1 MHALRFLVSAALA
14 FALPP
19 AASAQSALPLRGS
32 VLDPDGAPVG
42 GARVACGAAVTVSA
56 GDGSFGLSCAPP
68 VVLDVSRAGFQPA
81 ELAVDPRA
89 AVAVRIARATLSSIG
104 GTATAARV
112 PFDAQ
117 AGSFAVIER
126 TRLDDQGT
134 PQIARLLDQTP
145 GVISNHTASSNPASP
160 GAQTS
165 PNLRGSLDY
174 EKTTLIDG
182 HPVATGRFGDYVTTF
197 LSTYVLQDVEIAK
210 GPGAF
215 APLVVNGIGGT
226 INFRTPDP
234 ARRPTTAF
242 DLVYDSQGGV
252 LAHALASA
260 TTGRLGFVVDAVTYG
275 TPGPFH
281 DLPTTVALPAG
292 SAIAGVGTIGA
303 ATAATPPNGTPAGP
317 FPVAGAQNNP
327 SNAYVRLAACC
338 QRVDGDFL
346 GREEL
351 LKARWRFSDAT
362 SFTAAYLGTQ
372 SSFDLDGAQLQ
383 TFGAT
388 FAPDGTPL
396 ALNPATH
403 LPSNVRQF
411 ENEPLLEAELRTT
424 LRDDTLIARAYAVSL
439 NRFTGNGVAAPGTPF
454 TGSLA
459 LTGSAPLAAGG
470 TTQTFTGQTA
480 LVTIPNV
487 YSRTVEEDRVRGG
500 SFAYEHPAG
509 PNDYEL
515 AVDRIVSLTN
525 AYSVGAANG
534 AAAFAASVPAGSS
547 QTVTSVLGRATLHP
561 DAFDALTLAAY
572 ATSYRNRFSTGPLGN
587 GFAFGEAAHA
597 EIDPRLGY
605 AHRFRGADAVLRFSA
620 GSALTPP
627 AFNVLSGVDQSP
639 AAVYRPGAASLTV
652 TRNAGGQL
660 RPETSFGYDLGGDV
674 RLARDAVFSFDGYET
689 TVRDQLVTTVT
700 PLGTFTPPGAASAIP
715 VYASGAANA
724 GNARFWGLEAAL
736 RSDPRVG
743 FGFIAQGAFTRAY
756 AYAVS
761 PALYATA
768 TGPLTTNLAVVPGAN
783 YSSTGTGFNGISNKG
798 IPYAQ
803 GYAEAHYRTPAD
815 GLLLLG
821 LTYYGSNNSYGVP
834 AFAVANASARF
845 PLLAPRDRT
854 SLQISVDNLFAAQP
868 GQTIATDGGIP
879 VPLVNG
885 RVGLVNA
892 LPVGPRVVRFALHVG
907 GAR

>member
-1 MHALRFLVSAALA
+1 M
-14 FALPP
+14 
-19 AASAQSALPLRGS
+19 
-32 VLDPDGAPVG
+32 
-42 GARVACGAAVTVSA
+42 
-56 GDGSFGLSCAPP
+56 
-68 VVLDVSRAGFQPA
+68 LDVARAGFQPA
-81 ELAVDPRA
+81 NLAVDPHGP
-89 AVAVRIARATLSSIG
+89 VVVRIARATLTSIG
-104 GTATAARV
+104 ATTAAGRV
-112 PFDAQ
+112 PFDTQ
-117 AGSFAVIER
+117 PGSYAVIDR
-126 TRLDDQGT
+126 SRLSDQGA

-145 GVISNHTASSNPASP
+145 GVISNHTSSSNPASP

-197 LSTYVLQDVEIAK
+197 LSTYALQDVEIAK

-234 ARRPTTAF
+234 TRRPLTAF

-252 LAHALASA
+252 LTHARASA
-260 TTGRLGFVVDAVTYG
+260 TTGKLGFVVDAVTYG
-275 TPGPFH
+275 TPGPFR

-292 SAIAGVGTIGA
+292 STIAGVGTIGA
-303 ATAATPPNGTPAGP
+303 TTAAAPPSGTPAGA

-327 SNAYVRLAACC
+327 ANAYVRLAACC
-338 QRVDGDFL
+338 QRVDSSFL

-403 LPSNVRQF
+403 LPSNVRQL

-424 LRDDTLIARAYAVSL
+424 LRNDTFVARAYAVSL
-439 NRFTGNGVAAPGTPF
+439 NRFTGNDAATPATPF
-454 TGSLA
+454 AGYLA

-470 TTQTFTGQTA
+470 TTPAFSGQSA

-500 SFAYEHPAG
+500 SVAYEHPAG

-534 AAAFAASVPAGSS
+534 AAVFSASVPAGSS
-547 QTVTSVLGRATLHP
+547 QTVTSVLGRATLRP
-561 DAFDALTLAAY
+561 GAFDALTLAAY
-572 ATSYRNRFSTGPLGN
+572 ATSYLNRFSTGPLGN
-587 GFAFGEAAHA
+587 GFAFGEATHA

-605 AHRFRGADAVLRFSA
+605 THRFRSSDAVLRFSA

-627 AFNVLSGVDQSP
+627 AFNVLSGVNQSA
-639 AAVYRPGAASLTV
+639 AAVYRPGATSLTV
-652 TRNAGGQL
+652 TRNAGELL
-660 RPETSFGYDLGGDV
+660 RPETSFGYDLGADV
-674 RLARDAVFSFDGYET
+674 RLARDAVFSFDAYET
-689 TVRDQLVTTVT
+689 AVRDQLVTTVT
-700 PLGTFTPPGAASAIP
+700 PFGTFAPPGGAASAIP
-715 VYASGAANA
+715 VYASSAANA

-768 TGPLTTNLAVVPGAN
+768 AGPLTTNLAILPGAN
-783 YSSTGTGFNGISNKG
+783 YTSTGTGFNGISNKG

-821 LTYYGSNNSYGVP
+821 LTYYGSNNSYGLP
-834 AFAVANASARF
+834 AFTVANAALRF

-854 SLQISVDNLFAAQP
+854 SLQISVDNLFGADP
-868 GQTIATDGGIP
+868 GQTIATDAGIP
-879 VPLVNG
+879 VPLANG

-892 LPVGPRVVRFALHVG
+892 LPVGPRVVRFELHVG

>member
-1 MHALRFLVSAALA
+1 MIALRLLVSAALV
-14 FALPP
+14 FALPLG
-19 AASAQSALPLRGS
+19 ARAQSVLPLHGT
-32 VLDPDGAPVG
+32 VLDADGTPVG
-42 GARVACGAAVTVSA
+42 GARVACGPAATVSS
-56 GDGSFGLSCAPP
+56 GDGSFGLSCAAP
-68 VVLDVSRAGFQPA
+68 VVLDVARAGFQPLN
-81 ELAVDPRA
+81 LAVDPRA
-89 AVAVRIARATLSSIG
+89 AVVVRLARATLTSIG
-104 GTATAARV
+104 GTSSAARV
-112 PFDAQ
+112 PFGAQ
-117 AGSFAVIER
+117 AGSFAVIDR
-126 TRLDDQGT
+126 TRLSDQGA

-145 GVISNHTASSNPASP
+145 GVISNHTASSNPAAP
-160 GAQTS
+160 GVQTS

-197 LSTYVLQDVEIAK
+197 LNTYALADVEIAK

-234 ARRPTTAF
+234 TRRPVAAF

-252 LAHALASA
+252 LTHARASA
-260 TTGRLGFVVDAVTYG
+260 TTGKLGFVVDAVTYG
-275 TPGPFH
+275 TPGPFQN
-281 DLPTTVALPAG
+281 LPTTVALPAG
-292 SAIAGVGTIGA
+292 STVAGVGTIGA
-303 ATAATPPNGTPAGP
+303 TTSATPPGGTPAGP
-317 FPVAGAQNNP
+317 FPVPGAQNNP

-338 QRVDGDFL
+338 QRVDSSFL

-362 SFTAAYLGTQ
+362 SLTAAYLGTQ

-388 FAPDGTPL
+388 LAPAGTPL
-396 ALNPATH
+396 ALNPTTH
-403 LPSNVRQF
+403 LPSNATEL

-424 LRDDTLIARAYAVSL
+424 LRDDTLVARAYAVSL
-439 NRFTGNGVAAPGTPF
+439 NRFTGNAAGSPATPF
-454 TGSLA
+454 SGYLA

-470 TTQTFTGQTA
+470 STPTFSGQSA

-534 AAAFAASVPAGSS
+534 AAVFSASVPAGSS
-547 QTVTSVLGRATLHP
+547 QTVTSVLGRATLRP
-561 DAFDALTLAAY
+561 GPFDALTLAAY
-572 ATSYRNRFSTGPLGN
+572 ATSYRNRFSTGPLGS

-597 EIDPRLGY
+597 ELDPRLGY
-605 AHRFRGADAVLRFSA
+605 THRFRGTDAVLRFSA

-627 AFNVLSGVDQSP
+627 AFNVMSGVNQSP
-639 AAVYRPGAASLTV
+639 AALYRPGATSLTV
-652 TRNAGGQL
+652 TRNAGGLL

-674 RLARDAVFSFDGYET
+674 RLARDAVLSVDAYET

-700 PLGTFTPPGAASAIP
+700 PSGSFTPPGAASAIP
-715 VYASGAANA
+715 VYASSAANA

-761 PALYATA
+761 PSLYATA
-768 TGPLTTNLAVVPGAN
+768 AGPLTTNLAIVPGAN

-815 GLLLLG
+815 GLLLFG
-821 LTYYGSNNSYGVP
+821 LTYYGSNNSYGLP
-834 AFAVANASARF
+834 AFTVANAALRF

-854 SLQISVDNLFAAQP
+854 ALQISIDNLFASNP

-879 VPLVNG
+879 VPLANG

-892 LPVGPRVVRFALHVG
+892 LPVGPRVVRFELHVG
-907 GAR
+907 GR